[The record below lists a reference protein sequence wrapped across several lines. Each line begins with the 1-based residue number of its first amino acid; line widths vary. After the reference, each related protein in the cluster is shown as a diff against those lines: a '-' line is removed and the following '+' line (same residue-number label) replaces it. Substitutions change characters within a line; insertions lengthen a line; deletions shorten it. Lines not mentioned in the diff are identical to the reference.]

1 MQLCI
6 VAKEIYRLSAER
18 KFRDINV
25 NLTAVGNPH
34 LGAVIK
40 QGIIE
45 KNIAN
50 KKTKSAAEWKKE
62 LEIWTKISSSEF
74 KTVNCACVS

>member
-25 NLTAVGNPH
+25 NLTAAGNPH

-40 QGIIE
+40 QG
-45 KNIAN
+45 NY
-50 KKTKSAAEWKKE
+50 
-62 LEIWTKISSSEF
+62 
-74 KTVNCACVS
+74 